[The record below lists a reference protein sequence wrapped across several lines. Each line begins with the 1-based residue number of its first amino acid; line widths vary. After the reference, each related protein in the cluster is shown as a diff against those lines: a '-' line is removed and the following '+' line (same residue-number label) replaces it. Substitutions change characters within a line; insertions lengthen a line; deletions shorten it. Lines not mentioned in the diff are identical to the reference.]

1 MRTRAGEGGRARKRA
16 SRPTGFGSIGRTQG
30 AKRPSTGR
38 APEIKIGLLGFGTI
52 GAGVVKV
59 LRAHRTEIARRVG
72 RPIDIVAIADLDL
85 TTDRGV
91 PAAPARF
98 TDDARSVI
106 EDPDIPI
113 VIELIGGYEP
123 ARRFVLSA
131 IRAGKD
137 VVTANK
143 ALLAVHGEEIVA
155 AAEEQGVRLGFE
167 ASVGGGI
174 PIIRTLKEGLAG
186 DLTAAVYGI
195 VNGTCNHILTTM
207 TREGR
212 SFDDVLAEAQRLGLA
227 EADPSTDVD
236 GIDSAHKLALLATLA
251 FGVAPRFPDI
261 PTEGIRHVDA
271 IDIAFA
277 RELGYTIKLL
287 AVARDGRD
295 AIEAH
300 VQPTMIPNGH
310 LLADVGG
317 NFNAIF
323 VRGAALGPTMYY
335 GQGAGSMPTATAVVA
350 DLIAAARDR
359 TVGPAVRV
367 LPWGVPQRALRALPV
382 RPMTAL
388 EGEHYLRFM
397 AVDRPGV
404 LARIAGVLGRNHIG
418 IASVIQ
424 KERRA
429 GTTVPIVIRTHHA
442 RGRDLT
448 RALDAIGALDV
459 VRGRPVSIRIE
470 DRLA

>member
-1 MRTRAGEGGRARKRA
+1 VAVAGA
-16 SRPTGFGSIGRTQG
+16 
-30 AKRPSTGR
+30 
-38 APEIKIGLLGFGTI
+38 IKVGLIGFGTI
-52 GAGVVKV
+52 GAGVVKL
-59 LRAHRTEIARRVG
+59 LRAHRTDIARRVG
-72 RPIDIVAIADLDL
+72 LAIEIAAIADLDL

-91 PAAPARF
+91 PAKPARF
-98 TDDARSVI
+98 TDDAASLI
-106 EDPDIPI
+106 HDPDLSI

-123 ARRFVLSA
+123 ARRFVLAA

-155 AAEEQGVRLGFE
+155 EAEAHEVRIGFE

-174 PIIRTLKEGLAG
+174 PILRTLKESLAG
-186 DLTAAVYGI
+186 DRTIAVHGI

-212 SFDDVLAEAQRLGLA
+212 QFDEVLAEAQRLGLA
-227 EADPSTDVD
+227 EADPSTDID
-236 GIDSAHKLALLATLA
+236 GIDSAHKLALLTALA
-251 FGVAPRFPDI
+251 FGVAPRFADI
-261 PTEGIRHVDA
+261 PTEGIRRIEQ

-277 RELGYTIKLL
+277 RELGYVIKLL
-287 AVARDGRD
+287 AIAKDGRD
-295 AIEAH
+295 AIEARVH
-300 VQPTMIPNGH
+300 PTMVPAGH

-335 GQGAGSMPTATAVVA
+335 GQGAGSLPTATAVIA

-367 LPWGVPQRALRALPV
+367 PPWGVPQRGLRRLPI
-382 RPMTAL
+382 RRMAEL
-388 EGEHYLRFM
+388 ESEYYLRFM
-397 AVDRPGV
+397 ALDRPGV
-404 LARIAGVLGRNHIG
+404 LAHIAGILGKFEIS

-424 KERRA
+424 KDRRA
-429 GTTVPIVIRTHHA
+429 GTTVPVVIRTHRA
-442 RGRDLT
+442 RERNLAQALKGIGRL
-448 RALDAIGALDV
+448 RA

-470 DRLA
+470 EQLA